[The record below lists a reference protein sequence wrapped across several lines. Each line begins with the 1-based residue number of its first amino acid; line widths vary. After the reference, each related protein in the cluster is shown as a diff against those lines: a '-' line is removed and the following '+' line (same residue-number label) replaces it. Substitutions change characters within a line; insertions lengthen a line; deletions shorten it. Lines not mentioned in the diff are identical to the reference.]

1 MYNGQ
6 CITGCHKRIL
16 IAQYFI
22 RFMLKGAMTGVTST
36 SSFMPRTAAVPR
48 EACEIN
54 LTNHPNFSVG
64 SSLLFIRSVYVINL
78 NLKSFLLAQLQIIY
92 CKNFHGNILK
102 WYFLFHAS
110 ISITIDGNIHSYIHI
125 VLFNLQFFV
134 HTEHIWLRNESRC
147 INLGLLLSTQ
157 KMKLDGIEIF
167 TAIRVMNMNIKLE

>member
-92 CKNFHGNILK
+92 CKNIHGNILK

-110 ISITIDGNIHSYIHI
+110 ISITIYNWWEYIHTFI
-125 VLFNLQFFV
+125 
-134 HTEHIWLRNESRC
+134 
-147 INLGLLLSTQ
+147 LSYLITIFCSYRTYLTQ
-157 KMKLDGIEIF
+157 KWESLYQSWAVTFNAKDEARWNWNF
-167 TAIRVMNMNIKLE
+167 HCNSCHEYEY

>member
-92 CKNFHGNILK
+92 CKNIHGNILK
-102 WYFLFHAS
+102 WHFLFHAS
-110 ISITIDGNIHSYIHI
+110 ISIKISLENNPTKPVSYQCKYNWWEYIHKFI
-125 VLFNLQFFV
+125 LSYLTYNFLFIQNIFDSEMRV
-134 HTEHIWLRNESRC
+134 VVSI
-147 INLGLLLSTQ
+147 LGCYFQRKRWS
-157 KMKLDGIEIF
+157 
-167 TAIRVMNMNIKLE
+167 

>member
-78 NLKSFLLAQLQIIY
+78 NLKSFLLAQLPIIY
-92 CKNFHGNILK
+92 CKNIHGNILK

-110 ISITIDGNIHSYIHI
+110 ISITIYNWWEYIHTFI
-125 VLFNLQFFV
+125 LSYLTYNFLFIQNIFDSEMRV
-134 HTEHIWLRNESRC
+134 VVSI
-147 INLGLLLSTQ
+147 LGCYFQRKRWS
-157 KMKLDGIEIF
+157 
-167 TAIRVMNMNIKLE
+167 